1 MTGQPRIPLLLCA
14 QTPAP
19 LHRART
25 CEYPGVVGEL
35 LGHLGVGHAT
45 ADAAELP
52 ALLPETGVL
61 LTVGEVD
68 LGEEGREALRNWVA
82 GGGVWLAV
90 SGTCGLADLL
100 GVDLEAAS
108 YTGWGGG
115 SGCLGEGYLA
125 PDPRSALCGD
135 APLPLHHFGGVPVR
149 AWSATV
155 HGCALDAHQ
164 RPTGRAAL
172 TENDYGSG
180 VALLLAPDLAGT
192 LVRIR
197 QGVGVLRDGVPAP
210 DGSGPVNDG
219 ALKSDDGIALDYWFD
234 RRPVDGVPGLEAF
247 LHPIADLW
255 TELFLRA
262 VLLCGDRRGVCL
274 PILWLYPRDLPALG
288 HLSHDTDG
296 NDPAA
301 AERLLEILEGLG
313 EHSTW
318 CVLPPGYPEETVAR
332 IREAGH
338 ELAMHYDAIEHETEW
353 SRDRFLAQHARLSE
367 LLGAPPVSNKNHYLR
382 WEGDTDLW
390 EWSLEVGIGLDQT
403 KGPTKTGVAGFCFGT
418 CHPYRPITRDGRVLD
433 LLELPTVM
441 QDFEVFIPRAFLGP
455 LFRGALRTHGICHIL
470 FHPAHT
476 VRAEVAAALAGTV
489 RAGREA
495 GLEWWPAREIAAWE
509 RARRSVRWEFGAG
522 ALSLTGDLEL
532 ADARVL
538 VPDRAGLRVSVDG
551 AERPLE
557 PVTRW
562 GWPFRSLALSLTPGR
577 AVRVEAH
584 LDEALD
590 AEGEMD

>member
-1 MTGQPRIPLLLCA
+1 VTSQPRIPLLLCA
-14 QTPAP
+14 QPATP
-19 LHRART
+19 LHRPRT
-25 CEYPGVVGEL
+25 CEYPGAVAEL
-35 LGHLGVGHAT
+35 LGHLGVAHAT
-45 ADAAELP
+45 AEAADVP

-68 LGEEGREALRNWVA
+68 LGEEGREALRGWVA
-82 GGGVWLAV
+82 DGGAWLAV

-108 YTGWGGG
+108 YAGWSGGI
-115 SGCLGEGYLA
+115 GCLGEGYLE
-125 PDPRSALCGD
+125 PDPASDLCGD
-135 APLPLHHFGGVPVR
+135 APLPLHYFGGVPVR
-149 AWSATV
+149 PHGALV
-155 HGCALDAHQ
+155 HGQALDAHQ
-164 RPTGRAAL
+164 RTTGRAAL
-172 TENDYGSG
+172 TESRNGGG

-234 RRPVDGVPGLEAF
+234 RQPVRGVPGLQAF
-247 LHPIADLW
+247 QHPIADLW
-255 TELFLRA
+255 SEVLLRA
-262 VLLCGDRRGVCL
+262 ILRCADRRGVCL

-288 HLSHDTDG
+288 HLSHDTDC

-301 AERLLEILEGLG
+301 AERLVEILAGLG
-313 EHSTW
+313 ERSTW
-318 CVLPPGYPEETVAR
+318 CVLLPGYTEETIAR

-338 ELAMHYDAIEHETEW
+338 ELAMHYDAIEVETEW
-353 SRDRFLAQHARLSE
+353 GRERFLAQHARLGE
-367 LLGAPPVSNKNHYLR
+367 ILGAPPVSNKNHYLR

-390 EWSLEVGIGLDQT
+390 EWCLEAGIGLDQS

-418 CHPYRPITRDGRVLD
+418 CHPYRPVTREGQVLD

-441 QDFEVFIPRAFLGP
+441 QDFEVFIPQAFGEPLLRA
-455 LFRGALRTHGICHIL
+455 ALRTHGICHIL

-476 VRAEVAAALAGTV
+476 VREEVASALEGIV

-495 GLEWWPAREIAAWE
+495 GLEWWPARDIAAWE
-509 RARRSVRWEFGAG
+509 RARRSVRWAFHPDG
-522 ALSLTGDLEL
+522 LSIASDLDL
-532 ADARVL
+532 ADARLL
-538 VPDRAGLRVSVDG
+538 VPDREGLTVSLDG
-551 AERPLE
+551 TECSSE

-562 GWPFRSLALSLTPGR
+562 GRPFRSVAVSLTPGR
-577 AVRVEAH
+577 AVRMDAH
-584 LDEALD
+584 LHEPEDV
-590 AEGEMD
+590 EGETD